1 MYKRNYIFSKTLRTM
16 RDLPLNEQ
24 QRKEGCIF
32 LSVLL
37 ILFIIGLAMLHYAV
51 NDSITGVIEFVAG
64 FVITL
69 AILYFIDKYLIK

>member
-1 MYKRNYIFSKTLRTM
+1 M

-24 QRKEGCIF
+24 QRKEGCMF

-37 ILFIIGLAMLHYAV
+37 ILLIIGLAILHYAV
-51 NDSITGVIEFVAG
+51 NDSITGMIKFVAG

-69 AILYFIDKYLIK
+69 VILKIIDKIIK